1 MQKDII
7 CVMEIFSLLLTNCIP
22 LILLIAAGYFAGK
35 KFSVDTKTMADI
47 AIFILSPVV
56 IFGAVARLPLQ
67 SEYFVLPVALF
78 VLAATVTLTV
88 NAIAGRFLKDN
99 LSNLIG
105 MSSATANTG
114 YFGLP
119 IVLALFGP
127 EDAGLY
133 MLIIFAL
140 TLNES
145 TFAYFVGARGH
156 HGLRDSLIKVA
167 KLPTLY
173 ALLAGLLINV
183 SGVPLPAIF
192 NTYWDKFAGAWTII
206 GMMLLG
212 VALSRQ
218 QLRINWVLLS
228 SLTFTK
234 FVLWPSLMLGFIALD
249 RLYLHLYEPKVY
261 KMLLII
267 GCVPIAANVVAF
279 ATQLNVK
286 PGEAATVVLATTMI
300 AVFYIPIILYF
311 FG

>member
-1 MQKDII
+1 MD
-7 CVMEIFSLLLTNCIP
+7 IFSLLLINSIP

-56 IFGAVARLPLQ
+56 IFGAIARLPLQ
-67 SEYFVLPVALF
+67 SEYFILPVVLYI
-78 VLAATVTLTV
+78 LAATVTLTV
-88 NAIAGRFLKDN
+88 SAIAHRFLKDN
-99 LSNLIG
+99 MSNLIG

-119 IVLALFGP
+119 IVLALFSP
-127 EDAGLY
+127 ADAGLY

-156 HGLRDSLIKVA
+156 HTIKDSLIKVA

-173 ALLAGLLINV
+173 ALLLGLAVNL
-183 SGVPLPAIF
+183 SGITLPPIF

-218 QLRINWVLLS
+218 ALKINWVLLS
-228 SLTFTK
+228 SLSATK
-234 FVLWPSLMLGFIALD
+234 FILWPALMLGLTALD
-249 RLYLHLYEPKVY
+249 RLYFHFYDDKVY

-286 PGEAATVVLATTMI
+286 PGEAATVVLATTLT
-300 AVFYIPIILYF
+300 AVFYIPIMLYF